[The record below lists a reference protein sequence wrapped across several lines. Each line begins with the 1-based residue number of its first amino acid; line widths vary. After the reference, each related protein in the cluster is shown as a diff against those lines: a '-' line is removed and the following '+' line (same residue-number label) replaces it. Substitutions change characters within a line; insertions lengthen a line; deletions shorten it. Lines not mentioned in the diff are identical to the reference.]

1 MAAGVCMEI
10 GSRRRERRVDEEAYA
25 ELCVDVE
32 ATKSDANACVGLVPS
47 VAPEEAGGKMTEH
60 ENTALGA

>member
-10 GSRRRERRVDEEAYA
+10 GSRRRERRVDEEADA
-25 ELCVDVE
+25 EPCVDVE
-32 ATKSDANACVGLVPS
+32 ATKCDANACVGLLSS
-47 VAPEEAGGKMTEH
+47 VASGGKMTEH